1 MQLYPL
7 AGITRWSRGELVE
20 HFQQFCWECVAT
32 GYTSD
37 DQLDDREREEVVGA
51 FTGTWRGPRG
61 ISSAVGR

>member
-20 HFQQFCWECVAT
+20 HFQQFCWECVAA

-37 DQLDDREREEVVGA
+37 DQLDDREREWYDRVRVEFA
-51 FTGTWRGPRG
+51 IRGEQLTLL
-61 ISSAVGR
+61 